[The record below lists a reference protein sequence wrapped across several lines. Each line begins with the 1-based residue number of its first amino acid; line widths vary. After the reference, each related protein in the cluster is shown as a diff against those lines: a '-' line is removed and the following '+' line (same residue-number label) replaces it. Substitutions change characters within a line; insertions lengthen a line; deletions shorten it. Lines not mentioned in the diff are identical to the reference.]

1 MARRMRYRDPTRS
14 PIFPNVFQII
24 PKVHFKRLDGSRDI
38 TSHLIHI
45 VGLQFLGTVRSSR
58 GIHMRDLIVHHLV
71 YVFFAE

>member
-1 MARRMRYRDPTRS
+1 
-14 PIFPNVFQII
+14 
-24 PKVHFKRLDGSRDI
+24 
-38 TSHLIHI
+38 LIHI